1 MYISNVKYVCIN
13 LLQVFHG
20 VTKLLNLLSSGKVVE
35 SAMICWKE
43 CQRLR
48 VDNQGLEHDVV
59 DLARH
64 ILKLLA
70 SIEFIGS
77 ENRLQDFG
85 CCTWYMF
92 VDAST

>member
-1 MYISNVKYVCIN
+1 
-13 LLQVFHG
+13 
-20 VTKLLNLLSSGKVVE
+20 
-35 SAMICWKE
+35 
-43 CQRLR
+43 
-48 VDNQGLEHDVV
+48 V

-64 ILKLLA
+64 MLKLLA